1 MYRVRLL
8 PSGHSFTLQATDSLL
23 EGALRAGLAPNYGC
37 SNGNCGLCKARVV
50 SGTTTKIRHHDYVI
64 SAAEKALGY
73 VLMCSVSPTSD
84 LELEAG
90 EAHAANEIPAQHIV
104 ARVRVLTPLA
114 GHVGLLHLQTPRTQR
129 LRFLAGQS
137 VALGIGAARATLP
150 IASCPC
156 DDRNL
161 QFHVVAGNDT
171 AARAIATLRPGDAVT
186 VDGPTGDF
194 TLAESD
200 RPVVFVAGDTG
211 FAPIKSLAEHLMAVD
226 ETRPATLYWLAA
238 AGGHYMDNLCR
249 SWTDALD
256 AFRYCPITIGTDGYA
271 PALADIARD
280 IAGDAPVELYV
291 AGPEALLSAARERL
305 APVTGARLR
314 LALVANKA

>member
-37 SNGNCGLCKARVV
+37 SNGNCGLCKARVL
-50 SGTTTKIRHHDYVI
+50 SGQTTKIRHHDYVL
-64 SAAEKALGY
+64 SAADKAAGV
-73 VLMCSVSPTSD
+73 VLMCSAAATSD

-90 EAHAANEIPAQHIV
+90 EARAANEIPPQHIV
-104 ARVRVLTPLA
+104 ARARAVTPLSD
-114 GHVGLLHLQTPRTQR
+114 HVTLLHLQTPRTQR

-137 VALGIGAARATLP
+137 VTLTIGATHATLP
-150 IASCPC
+150 VASCPC

-161 QFHVVAGNDT
+161 QFHVVADDS
-171 AARAIATLRPGDAVT
+171 AAAGAVAELRPGDAVT
-186 VDGPTGDF
+186 VDGPSGDF

-226 ETRPATLYWLAA
+226 ETRAATLYWLAA
-238 AGGHYMDNLCR
+238 ADGHYMDNLCR

-256 AFRYCPITIGTDGYA
+256 AFRYCPITIGADGYA
-271 PALADIARD
+271 PALADIVADLARR
-280 IAGDAPVELYV
+280 APVELYV
-291 AGPEALLSAARERL
+291 AGPEALLTAARERL
-305 APVTGARLR
+305 APVSGTPPR
-314 LALVANKA
+314 LASVG

>member
-37 SNGNCGLCKARVV
+37 SNGNCGLCKARVL
-50 SGTTTKIRHHDYVI
+50 SGHTTKIRHHDYVL
-64 SAAEKALGY
+64 SAADKTAGV
-73 VLMCSVSPTSD
+73 VLMCSVAATSD

-90 EAHAANEIPAQHIV
+90 EARAANEIPPQHIV
-104 ARVRVLTPLA
+104 ARTRAVTPLSD
-114 GHVGLLHLQTPRTQR
+114 HVTLLHLQTPRTQR

-137 VALGIGAARATLP
+137 VTLTIGATHATLP
-150 IASCPC
+150 VASCPC

-161 QFHVVAGNDT
+161 QFHVVADDS
-171 AARAIATLRPGDAVT
+171 AAAGAVAELHPGDAVT
-186 VDGPTGDF
+186 VDGPSGDF

-226 ETRPATLYWLAA
+226 ETRAATLYWLAA

-249 SWTDALD
+249 SWSDALD

-271 PALADIARD
+271 PALADIVADLARR
-280 IAGDAPVELYV
+280 APVELYV
-291 AGPEALLSAARERL
+291 AGPQALLTAARERL
-305 APVTGARLR
+305 APAAATPVR
-314 LALVANKA
+314 LASVDG